1 MYGLMSNLIHPCI
14 TSLEMIDMRVF
25 VYFNLHK
32 KCFSI
37 KALEGDRKGRVVAHS
52 NTVLLESCKFKVS
65 EAGRQRVLREKR
77 KNVHA
82 GVTGVW
88 INGDRVESHYEF
100 LSMVG
105 RQVTYNPYKYDSFV
119 IKATEQS
126 VDRADVVG
134 MKVFADAEGTKRGAI
149 YMRDFK

>member
-1 MYGLMSNLIHPCI
+1 
-14 TSLEMIDMRVF
+14 MRVF

-52 NTVLLESCKFKVS
+52 TTVLLESCKFKVS
-65 EAGRQRVLREKR
+65 ESGRQRVLREKR

-105 RQVTYNPYKYDSFV
+105 RQVTYNPYKYDSFI

-126 VDRADVVG
+126 VDKADVVA

-149 YMRDFK
+149 YMRNFV

>member
-1 MYGLMSNLIHPCI
+1 
-14 TSLEMIDMRVF
+14 MRVF

-37 KALEGDRKGRVVAHS
+37 KALEGDRKGRVIAHS
-52 NTVLLESCKFKVS
+52 DTVVLEGCKLMVS

-82 GVTGVW
+82 GVSGTW
-88 INGDRVESHYEF
+88 IHYCTNRADNAFDF
-100 LSMVG
+100 LSTVG

-119 IKATEQS
+119 VKATEQS
-126 VDRADVVG
+126 IDKADVVA
-134 MKVFADAEGTKRGAI
+134 MKAMPMADGVKRGVI
-149 YMRDFK
+149 YMRDL